1 MKKKY
6 LAIILAIFAVLSVIV
21 VVAKATDAETVGAVE
36 VQTDFVS
43 EGSVVFPDA
52 VETEAGVIET
62 EAVSE
67 VATETAAEQIPEDTV
82 PGGVIFPDSEGET
95 VEIVDFG
102 EVKDIIDSSESLSE
116 AILRVAEKWGIS
128 LEKAEKLVGN
138 VKNWGDEH
146 LAENKLWQALSEDIA
161 KNPAGYILFAVVI
174 LLLIAVIWFLVRR
187 VISDMVQIRSIKL
200 DNAKIKAALL
210 GDDDNVETSL
220 KALMTAKN
228 KEVEAMKAEM
238 AALRESVDVV
248 DSEFSKVNESIDAL
262 SETVSSM
269 KVDTAKAA
277 DVSLETGLQITQL
290 IGIALDRKTP
300 IVSSEARKMWYD
312 NSRAKLLERA
322 GVTED
327 KSAGNIKNGGDA
339 DASKA

>member
-43 EGSVVFPDA
+43 EGSVVFPDP
-52 VETEAGVIET
+52 VETEAGAIET
-62 EAVSE
+62 EAATMETASVHVTETVYEPIPEVSE
-67 VATETAAEQIPEDTV
+67 TVAETDVLIDIDEAEQI
-82 PGGVIFPDSEGET
+82 IN
-95 VEIVDFG
+95 
-102 EVKDIIDSSESLSE
+102 SSGSLSE
-116 AILRVAEKWGIS
+116 AILKVAERWGIS
-128 LEKAEKLVGN
+128 TERAERLVST
-138 VKNWGDEH
+138 VKSWGDEH
-146 LAENKLWQALSEDIA
+146 LADNELWQALSADIVE
-161 KNPAGYILFAVVI
+161 NPAGYILFAVVV
-174 LLLIAVIWFLVRR
+174 LLLVTVIGLLVRR
-187 VISDMVQIRSIKL
+187 VISDMGQIRSIKL
-200 DNAKIKAALL
+200 DNAKIKQALL
-210 GDDDNVETSL
+210 GDDDDAETSL
-220 KALMTAKN
+220 RALMTAKN
-228 KEVEAMKAEM
+228 KEVEAMKEEM

-269 KVDTAKAA
+269 KADTAKAA

-300 IVSSEARKMWYD
+300 IVSSEARKLWYD
-312 NSRAKLLERA
+312 SSRAKLLERA

-327 KSAGNIKNGGDA
+327 KSADNIKNGGDA
-339 DASKA
+339 DAGKA